1 MGNLNGN
8 YTWKGKHGNLTFEEL
23 LNMIYVHDYKDL
35 KYDNETIIFLMPYGF
50 CLKFNKTTTQKII
63 YWSVKK
69 SVFMLTDPAKVNSFK
84 TNEMENSRIQF
95 GPTTDGLFDISA
107 YEIQYSLHDSR
118 IQDGKTCTD
127 YARLKSSYE
136 ECILTVLKARLLK
149 YYNCLPPWFPKPS
162 DQTCEKD
169 KEIKVEQENQ
179 GSILEYSK
187 DRINYDMNELI
198 LGRELEMLKV
208 CLPPCL
214 KMDVKMIKASHR

>member
-1 MGNLNGN
+1 MGNLNGK
-8 YTWKGKHGNLTFEEL
+8 YTWKGKHGNLTFEQL
-23 LNMIYVHDYKDL
+23 LNMIYVYDYKNL
-35 KYDNETIIFLMPYGF
+35 KYENETIEFLMPYGF
-50 CLKFNKTTTQKII
+50 CLKFNKTTTQKIRHR
-63 YWSVKK
+63 SVKK

-107 YEIQYSLHDSR
+107 YEIRYTLHDSR
-118 IQDGKTCTD
+118 ILDGKTCTD

-149 YYNCLPPWFPKPS
+149 YYNCLPPWFPKPL

-169 KEIKVEQENQ
+169 KEIRVEQENQ
-179 GSILEYSK
+179 GSIYEYSEDK
-187 DRINYDMNELI
+187 INYDMNELI
-198 LGRELEMLKV
+198 LGRELKMLKV

-214 KMDVKMIKASHR
+214 KMDVKMIKASYR